1 MPDIPFWNKCD
12 NRCVMCTND
21 PSFARQGQA
30 EYRLK
35 GQVEKMERWLAGR
48 GRGYLKNS
56 GSADFLSLTG
66 GEPTLHPEFFMLLSY
81 FRKRLPRAQVTLL
94 TNGRRFADADFTR
107 RFAAAARRPFS
118 VAVPLHGP
126 DARLHDAV
134 SGVRG
139 SFASTV
145 KGLSNL
151 MALAPGVGLEI
162 RLVLHRMN
170 AAALP
175 RTLAFLL
182 KKFPDVSRYRVVVIH
197 YEIEG
202 MSAAN
207 ASRVELR
214 FAGSAAALA
223 AAQPLIARF
232 PGLSLYHFPHCVLPA
247 GLRPLCRITQP
258 REDRAYP
265 PACRGCAARRRC
277 PGLMAEYF
285 RRFGAGELRR
295 LAA

>member
-21 PSFARQGQA
+21 PSFARQDQA

-81 FRKRLPRAQVTLL
+81 FRKRLPRAQMTLL
-94 TNGRRFADADFTR
+94 TNGRRFADEDFTR
-107 RFAAAARRPFS
+107 RFAAAARGPFS

-126 DARLHDAV
+126 AARAHDAV

-139 SFASTV
+139 SFAATV
-145 KGLSNL
+145 KGLANL
-151 MALAPGVGLEI
+151 MALAPGVALEI

-182 KKFPDVSRYRVVVIH
+182 RKFPDVPRYRVVVIH

-207 ASRVELR
+207 AARVELR
-214 FAGSAAALA
+214 LTDSAVALA
-223 AAQPLIARF
+223 AALPVIERF
-232 PGLSLYHFPHCVLPA
+232 PDLRLYHFPLCVLPA
-247 GLRPLCRITQP
+247 ALRPRCRITQP

-277 PGLMAEYF
+277 PGLMTEYF

-295 LAA
+295 LRA